1 MITDKASKVI
11 ARMAFITDKDISYD
25 HQGYIGKDIW
35 LLKPGLFTIHHM
47 IKDVTAKTSSIK
59 GAIRRMTSGRGC
71 GTSPLRVCPSI
82 QSKSNSLRLDTLRI
96 KPLKSRCV
104 K

>member
-59 GAIRRMTSGRGC
+59 GAIRRMTSGRGWY
-71 GTSPLRVCPSI
+71 LPSRL
-82 QSKSNSLRLDTLRI
+82 SFNSIEIEFTPARHLEN
-96 KPLKSRCV
+96 
-104 K
+104 